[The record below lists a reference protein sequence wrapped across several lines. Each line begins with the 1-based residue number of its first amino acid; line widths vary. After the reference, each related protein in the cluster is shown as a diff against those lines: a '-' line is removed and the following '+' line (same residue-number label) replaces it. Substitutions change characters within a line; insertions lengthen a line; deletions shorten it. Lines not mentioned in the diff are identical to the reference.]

1 MHREGEERVRLARRR
16 TAIRAFIAASN
27 WVAELSPD
35 SCLVQPPA
43 SFAEI
48 RDLRR
53 DMCLNVAMRVIGQVA
68 GGSEETTLADR
79 SALVDLEH
87 APPDHILERALICVM
102 AIARRVRSSTRRIS
116 TGEILPWNE
125 SVNINLT
132 EEYGESG
139 ARQLVR
145 RYESALLKRTAEG
158 DRGSRR
164 ERRRPADEPSKPRTE
179 PVGPPTIVD
188 MIQEHRREVEER
200 ERRKGNLEPKPGWVG
215 KTVVTVLVVVILAL
229 LFGGIAL
236 MLFW

>member
-27 WVAELSPD
+27 WVADLSPD

-43 SFAEI
+43 SFAELQ
-48 RDLRR
+48 DLRR

-68 GGSEETTLADR
+68 SGSEETTLADR
-79 SALVDLEH
+79 SVLVDLEH
-87 APPDHILERALICVM
+87 TPPDHILERALICVL

-139 ARQLVR
+139 SRQLVR
-145 RYESALLKRTAEG
+145 RYEAALVKRAVES
-158 DRGSRR
+158 DRASRR
-164 ERRRPADEPSKPRTE
+164 EKRHSAGEPTKPRTE
-179 PVGPPTIVD
+179 PLGVPTIVD
-188 MIQEHRREVEER
+188 MIQELRREAEER
-200 ERRKGNLEPKPGWVG
+200 ERRKASLEGKPGWTG
-215 KTVVTVLVVVILAL
+215 RNVVTVLLVVLLAFL
-229 LFGGIAL
+229 VGGIAL
-236 MLFW
+236 ILFW